1 MRLDFPG
8 KASQAFDKLLTV
20 VPNDMFVI
28 YQNVN
33 LKKKYNELN
42 LATKWFNVLSTHVPT
57 YPRILSHM
65 GHIFSKHDDDSQG
78 FHYQLESFQIWPVAL
93 GVISWL
99 GIWFLSNEMNEI
111 SIPLFELVVPIQ
123 TNEVIW

>member
-42 LATKWFNVLSTHVPT
+42 LATKWFNVIAIHLPT
-57 YPRILSHM
+57 DPGILSHL
-65 GHIFSKHDDDSQG
+65 GQIFSKKYDYCQ
-78 FHYQLESFQIWPVAL
+78 
-93 GVISWL
+93 
-99 GIWFLSNEMNEI
+99 
-111 SIPLFELVVPIQ
+111 
-123 TNEVIW
+123 